1 MIRRPPRSTL
11 FPYTTL
17 FRSRCCGEA
26 DDLLAVPGVVE
37 NGLVVLL
44 HRGEPLGAYVEGV
57 VDLPFRQRQ
66 AQRDGVAEVFDV
78 EELVAVAAAPDHG
91 EIVPGISPVV
101 EEREDPKAL
110 GADKGLGTDYGH
122 DEALCAVLE
131 ADHLRLYLR
140 LPVRADALQPVCLV
154 ERVVIRYLVDSRRG
168 DVDHPLYPVP
178 GGSVEHIARAL
189 DVGGVDVLG

>member
-66 AQRDGVAEVFDV
+66 RS
-78 EELVAVAAAPDHG
+78 EEHTS
-91 EIVPGISPVV
+91 E
-101 EEREDPKAL
+101 
-110 GADKGLGTDYGH
+110 
-122 DEALCAVLE
+122 
-131 ADHLRLYLR
+131 
-140 LPVRADALQPVCLV
+140 LQS
-154 ERVVIRYLVDSRRG
+154 RQYLVCRLLLEKKKKHLSRDS
-168 DVDHPLYPVP
+168 
-178 GGSVEHIARAL
+178 SISNN
-189 DVGGVDVLG
+189 